1 MSFIK
6 NLSIKAKLLGGF
18 TLVTILALIV
28 AAVAIYAIQVSV
40 QVEKQLKHTINV
52 DMHRTFLLS
61 DRYDKV
67 RDWVTDILVVDATSK
82 QYIETGRIVV
92 GEMVKAL
99 EWAESTPKTNIFTN
113 KVVETRNSMRE
124 VANLIL
130 EGYLPYLERGMEDEA
145 MKLLSTRIAAS
156 MSIATKNFQEI
167 TLSYNRIL
175 SDEASKLNLT
185 TSLYIVIS
193 LTVLGVIIA
202 QSIAYIISKYI
213 VNHTHTIKDT
223 ALEIRNGNFA
233 IELDAKKFPHDEIG
247 DIYESNRDI
256 IDTLS
261 NTLAKVVVTSN
272 ILATESKDLNAASKQ
287 IRDGAHD
294 AENQSITVAAAANQM
309 VSTTSDIAKNCYIAS
324 QTSEVARN
332 ETNIG
337 VDKVRSTVA
346 SIKEQS
352 VFTREDAEKVM
363 RLAEQSQKIGSIVG
377 TIDEIA
383 AQTNLLALN
392 AAIEAARAG
401 EAGRGFA
408 VVADEVRAL
417 ASRTSKSTQE
427 ITAMVRS
434 IQEDSKTATDS
445 MNESVVQMEKVAE
458 KAGELESTLNTIM
471 NSVNEVNAQI
481 TQIATAAEEQTT
493 ATSEISSNMQSISNI
508 AQTSH
513 EVANQAVA
521 ISDDALSLIDNITK
535 DLEFFKIQRSTLDK
549 VNSEFNHKILTIDL
563 KKA

>member
-1 MSFIK
+1 
-6 NLSIKAKLLGGF
+6 
-18 TLVTILALIV
+18 
-28 AAVAIYAIQVSV
+28 
-40 QVEKQLKHTINV
+40 
-52 DMHRTFLLS
+52 
-61 DRYDKV
+61 
-67 RDWVTDILVVDATSK
+67 
-82 QYIETGRIVV
+82 
-92 GEMVKAL
+92 
-99 EWAESTPKTNIFTN
+99 
-113 KVVETRNSMRE
+113 MRE
-124 VANLIL
+124 VANLIS

-167 TLSYNRIL
+167 TLNYNRIL

-193 LTVLGVIIA
+193 LTVLGVIISP
-202 QSIAYIISKYI
+202 SIAYIISKYI

-233 IELDAKKFPHDEIG
+233 IHFDAKKFPHDEIG

-272 ILATESKDLNAASKQ
+272 ILATEFEGSGYAASKQ

-377 TIDEIA
+377 TIDEI
-383 AQTNLLALN
+383 QL
-392 AAIEAARAG
+392 RP
-401 EAGRGFA
+401 
-408 VVADEVRAL
+408 
-417 ASRTSKSTQE
+417 TSWP
-427 ITAMVRS
+427 
-434 IQEDSKTATDS
+434 
-445 MNESVVQMEKVAE
+445 
-458 KAGELESTLNTIM
+458 
-471 NSVNEVNAQI
+471 
-481 TQIATAAEEQTT
+481 
-493 ATSEISSNMQSISNI
+493 
-508 AQTSH
+508 
-513 EVANQAVA
+513 
-521 ISDDALSLIDNITK
+521 
-535 DLEFFKIQRSTLDK
+535 
-549 VNSEFNHKILTIDL
+549 
-563 KKA
+563 